1 MPDKEKWNERYKD
14 TSSDNGPASLL
25 LDNAHLFAKGKAL
38 DVAMG
43 LGNNAFFLAAQGY
56 AVTGVDISSVAV
68 TRAAEHAKKN
78 GLTIQA
84 LEADLAEFPIKD
96 ENYDLIVN
104 FYFLDRTLIPKL
116 KKGLKK
122 NGLIFFETYTTE
134 QRQFGGPSNPDY
146 LLKPNE
152 LLLSFLDFFIIYYHE
167 RIIPEAQPRAIAS
180 LIAQKVS

>member
-14 TSSDNGPASLL
+14 TSSESGPASLL
-25 LDNAHLFAKGKAL
+25 LDNAHLLTNGKAL

-78 GLTIQA
+78 SLTIQA

-104 FYFLDRTLIPKL
+104 FYFLDRTIIPKL

-122 NGLIFFETYTTE
+122 NGLMFFETYTTE

-167 RIIPEAQPRAIAS
+167 RIIPGAQPRAIAS

>member
-1 MPDKEKWNERYKD
+1 MPDKEKWDERYKD
-14 TSSDNGPASLL
+14 TSSESGPASLL
-25 LDNAHLFAKGKAL
+25 LDNAHLLTNGKAL

-56 AVTGVDISSVAV
+56 AVTGVDISRVAV

-84 LEADLAEFPIKD
+84 LEADLAEFPIED

-104 FYFLDRTLIPKL
+104 FYFLDRTLIPRL

-122 NGLIFFETYTTE
+122 NGLMFFETYTTE
-134 QRQFGGPSNPDY
+134 QRQFGGPTNLDY

-152 LLLSFLDFFIIYYHE
+152 LLLSFLDFFIIFYHE
-167 RIIPEAQPRAIAS
+167 RIILEKEPRAIAS

>member
-14 TSSDNGPASLL
+14 TSSDSGPASLL
-25 LDNAHLFAKGKAL
+25 LDNAHLLANGKAL

-43 LGNNAFFLAAQGY
+43 LGNNAFFLAARGY

-84 LEADLAEFPIKD
+84 LEADLAEFPIKE

-134 QRQFGGPSNPDY
+134 QRQFGGPSNLDY

-152 LLLSFLDFFIIYYHE
+152 LLVSFLDFFIIYYHE
-167 RIIPEAQPRAIAS
+167 KIIPGAQPQAIAS